1 MIHLLPNTSSQVAY
15 FSPFS
20 GRKFL
25 PTFAQY
31 LLVVVNQATEET
43 TACILDVVIDNAR
56 YTKVDIGTAAEDAAG
71 GTMLL
76 PDSGLYTYTIYGQ
89 NSTTNTDP
97 TDLSVVGSCTTGT
110 IRLTASAAWDTPA
123 ITIPDNVIYYE

>member
-25 PTFAQY
+25 PAFTDY
-31 LLVVVNQATEET
+31 LLVVVSQATEET
-43 TACILDVVIDNAR
+43 TACILNVSVDNAR
-56 YTKVDIGTAAEDAAG
+56 YTKVRMWTDEADAANG
-71 GTMLL
+71 KMLL

-89 NSTTNTDP
+89 NSATNTDP
-97 TDLSVVGSCTTGT
+97 TDVSVVGSCTTGT

-123 ITIPDNVIYYE
+123 ITIPDNVLYYE

>member
-1 MIHLLPNTSSQVAY
+1 MIHLLPNTSNQVAY

-20 GRKFL
+20 ARKFL

-31 LLVVVNQATEET
+31 LLVVVNQATQET
-43 TACILDVVIDNAR
+43 TACILSVSVDNAR
-56 YTKVDIGTAAEDAAG
+56 YTKVRIWTDEADPAAG
-71 GTMLL
+71 KMLL

-89 NSTTNTDP
+89 NSLTNTAP
-97 TDLSVVGSCTTGT
+97 TDASVVGSCTTGT

>member
-1 MIHLLPNTSSQVAY
+1 
-15 FSPFS
+15 
-20 GRKFL
+20 
-25 PTFAQY
+25 
-31 LLVVVNQATEET
+31 
-43 TACILDVVIDNAR
+43 
-56 YTKVDIGTAAEDAAG
+56 
-71 GTMLL
+71 MLL